1 MSLNK
6 DYFNNED
13 YLNNINL
20 KDINP
25 LVESKYLIYTD
36 ININLIR
43 EIELIRIL
51 ITKMI
56 GENIFFFDNVD
67 NIFKTMNLSGIEVS
81 INNKFYRNNII
92 NQYLILKENIYKNQ
106 KEILL
111 LHSDKINNM
120 KKYIDI
126 NINKYNYL
134 KIKSLSKKNSE
145 IEKIINTIIE

>member
-1 MSLNK
+1 
-6 DYFNNED
+6 
-13 YLNNINL
+13 
-20 KDINP
+20 
-25 LVESKYLIYTD
+25 
-36 ININLIR
+36 
-43 EIELIRIL
+43 
-51 ITKMI
+51 MI